1 MPGAVRDNG
10 ELGRFELEQDGHLA
24 VAHYRLAEG
33 VITFMHT
40 EVPSELSGRGMGSR
54 LIAGALDEARRRGL
68 KVTAECPFVS
78 GFIAKHPE
86 YRDLPKTAEA

>member
-10 ELGRFELEQDGHLA
+10 ELSRFELEHDGHLA
-24 VAHYRLAEG
+24 VAYYRVAED